1 LREMYE
7 ATRSGGFGREVTRR
21 ILLGTYVLSAGYYE
35 AYYGKAMQVRTLI
48 ARDFANVFASGV
60 DVLFTP
66 TTPTPAFPAGSKTDP
81 YEMYLS
87 DIFTVTANLAGIPAM
102 SLPIGRVGGLPVGGQ
117 LLAPHFAEQRMFAV
131 ASALERALG
140 ADAHR

>member
-1 LREMYE
+1 
-7 ATRSGGFGREVTRR
+7 
-21 ILLGTYVLSAGYYE
+21 
-35 AYYGKAMQVRTLI
+35 
-48 ARDFANVFASGV
+48 
-60 DVLFTP
+60 
-66 TTPTPAFPAGSKTDP
+66 
-81 YEMYLS
+81 MYLS